1 MRTKPLTQTQH
12 SRFHPRSIAILLGCL
27 TFSCAGIAAEP
38 AGSSK
43 ANAKHTPLPATQ
55 GFSSAGLQRIEAFF
69 TDEIAQK
76 RVPGAVVGIMRHGQL
91 VYLKAFGKQNPDSG
105 EPMRTDSIFAVASMT
120 KPMVAVGAL
129 TLTQQGK
136 LPLFSR
142 VDSYFPEVGL
152 MKVEVS
158 GANGKPELI
167 DQKQPMRVQDLMRHT
182 SGLTYGGRPDT
193 AGAASSRYPAGSELP
208 VMSGAQEFVARV
220 AQLPL
225 VYQPGS
231 TFEYSTSFEMLGAI
245 IEKVTGQR
253 LGGYLKQAI
262 WDPLGMK
269 DTTFQ
274 LSEQQRQRVARGF
287 AADPLTGRPQAIHP
301 VNKNPT
307 FDCGGGCAFSTVPD
321 YLNFGQMLLNGGH
334 LKKQVVLGSG
344 MVQLM
349 THNHLDASIANRVAQ
364 VEPHRAGYGFGLG
377 VAVRTQ
383 AGVAAV
389 PGNVGEFSWNGAY
402 GTGFFVDPKA
412 DLVVVFATAAPGDL
426 RKYYREQVQDL
437 VYGALTQ

>member
-1 MRTKPLTQTQH
+1 MPTNAQIQRKHSILKPIA
-12 SRFHPRSIAILLGCL
+12 IAILVGYT
-27 TFSCAGIAAEP
+27 TFSSMGFAAT
-38 AGSSK
+38 K
-43 ANAKHTPLPATQ
+43 ASETKASAKQSVASANQ
-55 GFSSAGLQRIEAFF
+55 GFSSAGLQRIDSFF

-91 VYLKAFGKQNPDSG
+91 VYLKAFGQQNPDTG

-129 TLTQQGK
+129 TLTQSGK

-142 VDSYFPEVGL
+142 VDSYIPEVKQ
-152 MKVEVS
+152 MKVEIPSAS
-158 GANGKPELI
+158 GKTELVE
-167 DQKQPMRVQDLMRHT
+167 QKQAMRVHDLMRHT

-193 AGAASSRYPAGSELP
+193 GGAAAARYPSTGDLP
-208 VMSGAQEFVARV
+208 VMSGSKEFVSRV
-220 AQLPL
+220 TQLPL
-225 VYQPGS
+225 VYQPGT

-245 IEKVTGQR
+245 IEQVTGQR
-253 LGGYLKQAI
+253 LGAYLKQVI
-262 WDPLGMK
+262 WEPLGMK

-274 LSEQQRQRVARGF
+274 VPENQRQRVAHGF
-287 AADPLTGRPQAIHP
+287 ANDPLTGKPQAIHP

-321 YLNFGQMLLNGGH
+321 YLRFGQMLLNGGH
-334 LKKQVVLGSG
+334 LQNKVVLGSG

-349 THNHLDASIANRVAQ
+349 TSNHLDSSIANRVAV

-383 AGVAAV
+383 PGVASV
-389 PGNVGEFSWNGAY
+389 PGNAGEYSWNGSY
-402 GTGFFVDPKA
+402 GTGFFIDPKA
-412 DLVVVFATAAPGDL
+412 DLVVVFGTAAPGDL
-426 RKYYREQVQDL
+426 RKYYREQIQDL
-437 VYGALTQ
+437 VYGALTY